1 MKVTNQVKIILPA
14 IRGNEAFARAAVAAF
29 CAPLS
34 PTIEEINDV
43 KTAVSE
49 AVTNVVVH
57 AYPKEEKGECVID
70 VTIYDDAVLTVQV
83 TDEGSGVSDVEEV
96 RKPFYTTR
104 SAEEHS
110 GMGFTIMEA
119 FMDSLEVFS
128 EKGRGMSVIM
138 RKKIGTHVE
147 S

>member
-1 MKVTNQVKIILPA
+1 MKIINHVSMTLPA
-14 IRGNEAFARAAVAAF
+14 IGGNEGFARAAVAAF

-49 AVTNVVVH
+49 AVTNVIVH
-57 AYPKEEKGECVID
+57 AYPGDVGDIMLEVILYEDRVID
-70 VTIYDDAVLTVQV
+70 IKIGDQ
-83 TDEGSGVSDVEEV
+83 GVGMEDVEEAK
-96 RKPFYTTR
+96 KPFFTTR

-119 FMDSLEVFS
+119 FTDSLEIRS
-128 EKGRGMSVIM
+128 EKGNGTTVTM
-138 RKKIGTHVE
+138 RKKFGQNA
-147 S
+147 

>member
-1 MKVTNQVKIILPA
+1 MTLPA
-14 IRGNEAFARAAVAAF
+14 IGGNEGFARAAVAAF

-49 AVTNVVVH
+49 AVTNVIVH
-57 AYPKEEKGECVID
+57 AYPGDVGDIMLEVILYEDRVID
-70 VTIYDDAVLTVQV
+70 IKIGDQ
-83 TDEGSGVSDVEEV
+83 GVGMEDVEEAK
-96 RKPFYTTR
+96 KPFFTTR

-119 FMDSLEVFS
+119 FTDSLEIRS
-128 EKGRGMSVIM
+128 EKGNGTTVTM
-138 RKKIGTHVE
+138 RKKFGQNA
-147 S
+147 

>member
-1 MKVTNQVKIILPA
+1 MKITNNVKMILPA
-14 IRGNEAFARAAVAAF
+14 IRGNEGFARAAVAAF

-49 AVTNVVVH
+49 AVTNVIVH
-57 AYPKEEKGECVID
+57 AYPNKEGECTID
-70 VTIYDDAVLTVQV
+70 VTIYDDDVVTVQII
-83 TDEGSGVSDVEEV
+83 DEGTGVKDIEEAK
-96 RKPFYTTR
+96 KPFYTTK
-104 SAEEHS
+104 SADEHS

-128 EKGRGMSVIM
+128 ESGRGTSVIM
-138 RKKIGTHVE
+138 RKKIGKNA
-147 S
+147 